1 MRLLPAAA
9 AAVVKS
15 QPSDD
20 TERIKSSPPMPVGR
34 GIRPSCEIDFECFN
48 AIRKGELRP
57 CELVMGSVE
66 DWKGIGMVWIQETLW
81 LFSRF
86 LPSWRPQIQRA

>member
-9 AAVVKS
+9 AAAVKS

-20 TERIKSSPPMPVGR
+20 TERIKSSPPMSVGR

-48 AIRKGELRP
+48 AIRKGELIPR
-57 CELVMGSVE
+57 ELIMGSRK
-66 DWKGIGMVWIQETLW
+66 DRKRYG
-81 LFSRF
+81 SRNVV
-86 LPSWRPQIQRA
+86 AN